1 MRSDSRTGLQIIAP
15 HPSQSENYLG
25 GIPVRNSGVKIASPM
40 KARNPLLLVFAATLA
55 LWGPVAE
62 RIVAA
67 QTPDPQ
73 PTPPAPAAAPASATP
88 APSVSA
94 PAASAPRH
102 VSQLSKKEAEARFQ
116 ALPAEERQWL
126 DYVAPIIYPD
136 ERNLF
141 LQLEAHQYET
151 FKKDFWARRE

>member
-73 PTPPAPAAAPASATP
+73 PTPPAPAA
-88 APSVSA
+88 SA
-94 PAASAPRH
+94 PHH

-151 FKKDFWARRE
+151 FKKD